1 MINQPGVKCP
11 YHGEIQRIHG
21 LGPVQSDDGHPV
33 LNIYQEITAVAAA
46 AVAGGHFSVESAQTA
61 DGLREEGFYEILW
74 YHIHLEIA
82 EVYMRLIYYF
92 KYLLRL
98 WQITYGNVAN
108 QDSAIH

>member
-1 MINQPGVKCP
+1 MFILVNIFWKPRVR
-11 YHGEIQRIHG
+11 HDFSQRFS
-21 LGPVQSDDGHPV
+21 VQSDDGHPV

-82 EVYMRLIYYF
+82 EVYMRLI
-92 KYLLRL
+92 
-98 WQITYGNVAN
+98 
-108 QDSAIH
+108 